1 MTGYNGQ
8 TQVTFDNAKNGNIN
22 QAQMDVL
29 GQSGYNGSAMGSGET
44 FAANPAGVQANMTPV
59 NGTPVNGVPVG
70 TVSGGNSYTQ
80 SGTGASQQQVAA
92 ASPETQVLTKDPN
105 VASVSD
111 TQKNVNEPGLDKLQ
125 QTVNNFQSQSGQS
138 ESYLRYIP
146 SIKVI
151 NKMTREELKVLKNHL
166 QNFVLKEAEVK
177 NDINDIGIFAKAF
190 VGKWKTLPM
199 LINKFY
205 PEFVGSDIKITYN
218 TILKYSDIKDSSIN
232 TLTNLKSTVK
242 NSLDSTMNLI
252 NQSSDWISII
262 LSKNLSD
269 LGLDSTTQLGSLTIG
284 KFLAI
289 TALCASIVYIMI
301 KLFKSGFNNQEV
313 YSECVKYF
321 DTLYKRSLST
331 YKENVEDKLEEYM
344 KKDVPTNILT
354 LHSVITKCVPLA
366 SALLFSS
373 GYDENNMITLPPNI
387 LILSTV
393 CSAMVIFYDNLL
405 GKKFKAM
412 VKKGETISNN
422 LKMKMDVTSSKDVF
436 SKLNNLN
443 SMLRLESKR

>member
-1 MTGYNGQ
+1 MRTIPFNNYIESTGMTGDNGQ
-8 TQVTFDNAKNGNIN
+8 GQTTFDNSKNGNIN

-29 GQSGYNGSAMGSGET
+29 GQSGYNGSAIGSGET
-44 FAANPAGVQANMTPV
+44 FAANPAGA
-59 NGTPVNGVPVG
+59 PVNGVPVNG
-70 TVSGGNSYTQ
+70 VPANGVPA
-80 SGTGASQQQVAA
+80 TGASQPQVAA
-92 ASPETQVLTKDPN
+92 SSPETQVLTKDPN
-105 VASVSD
+105 VASVSA
-111 TQKNVNEPGLDKLQ
+111 TQRDVNEPGLDKLQ
-125 QTVNNFQSQSGQS
+125 QTVNNFQSQSGQSGQS

-151 NKMTREELKVLKNHL
+151 NKMTREELKVLKKHL

-177 NDINDIGIFAKAF
+177 KDINDIGIFAKAF
-190 VGKWKTLPM
+190 VGNWKTLPM

-218 TILKYSDIKDSSIN
+218 TILKYSDIKDSSISA
-232 TLTNLKSTVK
+232 LANLKSTVK

-313 YSECVKYF
+313 YSECMKYF

-354 LHSVITKCVPLA
+354 LHSVITKCAPLA
-366 SALLFSS
+366 STLLFSS
-373 GYDENNMITLPPNI
+373 GYDENNMTTLPPNV

-393 CSAMVIFYDNLL
+393 CSAMVMFYDSLL
-405 GKKFKAM
+405 GKKFKSM

-436 SKLNNLN
+436 SKLN
-443 SMLRLESKR
+443 SFKDSVQ